1 MTKRKPTGRGRGRP
15 TTSTNVRIVPIPHEQ
30 PNARK
35 LGHAFLALALH
46 QADNNNAE
54 STHPTDS
61 DAEDGD
67 LR

>member
-15 TTSTNVRIVPIPHEQ
+15 TTSTNVRIVPILHEQ

-35 LGHAFLALALH
+35 LGRAFLALALH
-46 QADNNNAE
+46 QADNNTKP
-54 STHPTDS
+54 THPTDCK
-61 DAEDGD
+61 DGG